1 MKKLLLTV
9 ILIISGICIAIDGWF
24 GFLYFFGENKA
35 TNSTFYLSDMQVA
48 GADKLEDSSLSL
60 PFCEVEI
67 YDNALEFKFNY
78 FTDETQSHFYTS
90 GIQLILKDENKSVRD
105 KDIFDGKYSDTPL
118 KRECIRE
125 RSAWVG
131 DGATVADYFIVK
143 GDLYLTQYNEILTG
157 KTYTYLDM
165 YEYSSFDNFE
175 KTSTVSNYLTSGEGF
190 MPIEFNGKTY
200 GLSFKNYDTKAG
212 SDLADVSNLIS
223 LGTYTPEPTVTEYWN
238 FLVKHIV
245 YDYTDTFYYRA
256 LDLTYFLETIGNA
269 CLSLPEGMQEE
280 IYYNVPNILNY
291 YEYDESNNKYTLLN
305 DASSDLMPLKEYF
318 KTYMKIKVKV
328 NPGKLTSSS
337 QSLLNAYAG
346 NMNYGNDD
354 STHIDY
360 DAGRVLVNVDID
372 DLELVETTES
382 GVYKFKLSN
391 EFVSKYSEYNSI
403 YLNVV
408 IDYESL
414 NIDYGGFD
422 LEDNKNFTIYKITN
436 GSGQNLLLQEVLYA

>member
-105 KDIFDGKYSDTPL
+105 DDIFKGTYSKTLRKD
-118 KRECIRE
+118 CIRE
-125 RSAWVG
+125 RSSWAG
-131 DGATVADYFIVK
+131 DKATVSDYLIVK
-143 GDLYLTQYNEILTG
+143 GDLYLTEYNEILTG
-157 KTYTYLDM
+157 KVYEYFDM

-175 KTSTVSNYLTSGEGF
+175 DKVTTSEYLTSGDGF
-190 MPIEFNGKTY
+190 MPIEFNGITY
-200 GLSFKNYDTKAG
+200 GLTFKNYDIKDGTNI
-212 SDLADVSNLIS
+212 ADVSS
-223 LGTYTPEPTVTEYWN
+223 LTKTGEHNEMIPTEYWN

-245 YDYTDTFYYRA
+245 HDYINTYYYRA
-256 LDLTYFLETIGNA
+256 FDLSYFIETLGTA
-269 CLSLPEGMQEE
+269 FLSLPEGMQEE

-291 YEYDESNNKYTLLN
+291 YEYDEINNKYTLLN
-305 DASSDLMPLKEYF
+305 GSSSELKLLQEYF
-318 KTYMKIKVKV
+318 KTYMKVKVKI

-346 NMNYGNDD
+346 NMNYGNDE

-360 DAGRVLVNVDID
+360 DAGRVLVNVDIN
-372 DLELVETTES
+372 DLDLVETIES
-382 GVYKFKLSN
+382 GIYKFKLSN

-422 LEDNKNFTIYKITN
+422 LENNKNFTIYKLTN
-436 GSGQNLLLQEVLYA
+436 GSGQNLLSQEVLYA